1 MLMDKLHDR
10 LELDSRL
17 TELSRVQPWIE
28 ALADLHGLG
37 EDTRFAIQLCMEEAL
52 ANVVMHGYGNEPG
65 HPLVIQSWVSN
76 GALFFAVEDQAP
88 PFDPSETE
96 PLNNALKPD
105 LESMTPGG
113 NGIRLMR
120 RFAGS
125 LQGHPWCARPRHQPD
140 GRCGRNGGAIAP
152 GRPAGRL
159 ASRGRPFHRR
169 AAPVHCRAPCQRMLV
184 GRRRHRTP
192 QPACHARSGRDRD
205 RATGRATWSE
215 SPHSGAIPCK
225 LRSQARRTAVIR

>member
-1 MLMDKLHDR
+1 MLPLHCLAKPFQLRRACIPQAHATRAEPLVPMDNLQGQ

-65 HPLVIQSWVSN
+65 HPVVIQSWVSD
-76 GALFFAVEDQAP
+76 GALFFAIEDKAP
-88 PFDPSETE
+88 PFAPGE
-96 PLNNALKPD
+96 PDSQDNAAKPD
-105 LESMTPGG
+105 LGSMTPGG

-125 LQGHPWCARPRHQPD
+125 LTYETISD
-140 GRCGRNGGAIAP
+140 GN
-152 GRPAGRL
+152 RL
-159 ASRGRPFHRR
+159 TMSFP
-169 AAPVHCRAPCQRMLV
+169 L
-184 GRRRHRTP
+184 
-192 QPACHARSGRDRD
+192 
-205 RATGRATWSE
+205 
-215 SPHSGAIPCK
+215 
-225 LRSQARRTAVIR
+225 

>member
-1 MLMDKLHDR
+1 MPPLRRLARPFQPRHACIPQAHATRAEPLTLMDKLQGQ

-28 ALADLHGLG
+28 ALADLHRFG

-65 HPLVIQSWVSN
+65 HPIVIQSWVSN
-76 GALFFAVEDQAP
+76 GALFFAIEDKAP
-88 PFDPSETE
+88 PFTPSE
-96 PLNNALKPD
+96 PDMQNNVAKPG

-125 LQGHPWCARPRHQPD
+125 LTYETISD
-140 GRCGRNGGAIAP
+140 SN
-152 GRPAGRL
+152 RL
-159 ASRGRPFHRR
+159 TMSFP
-169 AAPVHCRAPCQRMLV
+169 L
-184 GRRRHRTP
+184 
-192 QPACHARSGRDRD
+192 
-205 RATGRATWSE
+205 
-215 SPHSGAIPCK
+215 
-225 LRSQARRTAVIR
+225 

>member
-1 MLMDKLHDR
+1 MLMDKLQDR

-37 EDTRFAIQLCMEEAL
+37 EDVRFAIQLCMEEAL

-65 HPLVIQSWVSN
+65 HPIAIQCWVSD
-76 GALFFAVEDQAP
+76 GALFFAIEDKAP
-88 PFDPSETE
+88 HFAPSDPDSQN
-96 PLNNALKPD
+96 LIKPD

-125 LQGHPWCARPRHQPD
+125 LTYEKISD
-140 GRCGRNGGAIAP
+140 GNRITMSFP
-152 GRPAGRL
+152 
-159 ASRGRPFHRR
+159 
-169 AAPVHCRAPCQRMLV
+169 
-184 GRRRHRTP
+184 
-192 QPACHARSGRDRD
+192 
-205 RATGRATWSE
+205 
-215 SPHSGAIPCK
+215 K
-225 LRSQARRTAVIR
+225 